1 MISILILSTT
11 YYFAFQ
17 LNVPLRICSVKF
29 RVIEIMYWLVMSFS
43 VNRPVLE
50 TSEKFTKDKKHKFMF
65 LSSEIEM

>member
-1 MISILILSTT
+1 
-11 YYFAFQ
+11 
-17 LNVPLRICSVKF
+17 
-29 RVIEIMYWLVMSFS
+29 MSFS